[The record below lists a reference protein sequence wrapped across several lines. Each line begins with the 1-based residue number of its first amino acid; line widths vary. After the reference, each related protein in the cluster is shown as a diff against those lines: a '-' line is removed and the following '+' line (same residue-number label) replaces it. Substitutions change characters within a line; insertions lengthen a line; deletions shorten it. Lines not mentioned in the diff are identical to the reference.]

1 MKLKLLSKRGEISDI
16 KTFVFEPETPISW
29 KAGQYLIYSL
39 PHKNEDLRGKMRF
52 FTISSSP
59 FEKKPSITTRIS
71 KNKISSFKKAL
82 DNLKIGDM
90 IFAKGPD
97 GDFVVDDA
105 KNKHIFIAGGI
116 GITPFISII
125 KQLNNDSSPIN
136 VTLLYANKN
145 QDIPFRDELEKIVK
159 AHPEFKIR
167 YFISPE
173 RIDDNSLK
181 NLIKNFKKPIFYVS
195 GPDPMVEQTEKLL
208 LELGVKKANIK
219 SDYFSGYK
227 AI

>member
-1 MKLKLLSKRGEISDI
+1 MKLKLLSKRGETDGI
-16 KTFVFEPETPISW
+16 KTFVFEPETPILW

-52 FTISSSP
+52 FTISSAP

-71 KNKISSFKKAL
+71 KKPSSFKKAL
-82 DNLKIGDM
+82 DNLKIGDT

-97 GDFVVDDA
+97 GDFIVDNV

-125 KQLNNDSSPIN
+125 KQLNNDNNLIN
-136 VTLLYANKN
+136 ATLLYANKN
-145 QDIPFRDELEKIVK
+145 QDIPFKNELEKIAN
-159 AHPEFKIR
+159 AHSEFKIR
-167 YFISPE
+167 YFINPE

-181 NLIKNFKKPIFYVS
+181 NLIKNFKKPVFYVS
-195 GPDPMVEQTEKLL
+195 GPDPMVEQTEKT
-208 LELGVKKANIK
+208 LESLGVKKEHLRQ
-219 SDYFSGYK
+219 DYFSGYDR
-227 AI
+227 I